1 MPVMSNTVLIIGGSA
16 GSRKVVAGI
25 LELTGIFQKKLYCTD
40 GRRALHWLQDH
51 AVDMVC
57 CNLNEQNRDALGVLV
72 DEMKRE
78 AEWADLPVV
87 FFAQPED
94 RDLLIEGLETGA
106 SEGLLL
112 DSGNAEISAKIRWH
126 LKNRERIQALHQAQN
141 RLARMALSDGL
152 TGLFNR
158 AYFDATIEQETARS
172 LRTKKPLSL
181 LLIDLDY
188 FKKINDTYGH
198 QAGDRVLEEVAL
210 VLREQSR
217 TSDTVCRYGGEEFA
231 IILPE
236 TPRSH
241 AQMVAERIRQRVSTL
256 DCGFAVTAS
265 IGINCAERPEGLV
278 PQTLIAGADKALYA
292 AKHNGRN
299 RCEIASKPAIHF
311 PDLSFIYPIKQAAA
325 TA

>member
-1 MPVMSNTVLIIGGSA
+1 MPVMSNTVLIIGDSA
-16 GSRKVVAGI
+16 NSRKEVAGVI
-25 LELTGIFQKKLYCTD
+25 ESTGVFHKKLYCAD
-40 GRRALHWLQDH
+40 GRRALRWLRDH
-51 AVDMVC
+51 SVDMVC
-57 CNLNEQNRDALGVLV
+57 CNLHEQNRDALDIMVG
-72 DEMKRE
+72 EMKRE

-112 DSGNAEISAKIRWH
+112 DAGTAEISARIRWH
-126 LKNRERIQALHQAQN
+126 LKNRERIQSLHQAQN

-181 LLIDLDY
+181 LLIDLDH
-188 FKKINDTYGH
+188 FKKINDTHGH
-198 QAGDRVLEEVAL
+198 QAGDQVLEKVAL

-241 AQMVAERIRQRVSTL
+241 AQMVAERIRQKISDL
-256 DCGFAVTAS
+256 DCGFAVTTS

-278 PQTLIAGADKALYA
+278 PKALIAGADEALYA
-292 AKHNGRN
+292 AKRNGRD
-299 RCEIASKPAIHF
+299 RCETASKPPIHF
-311 PDLSFIYPIKQAAA
+311 PDLSFIYPLKQAAA

>member
-1 MPVMSNTVLIIGGSA
+1 MPGVLNTVLIIGDSA
-16 GSRKVVAGI
+16 EARKVVAGMV
-25 LELTGIFQKKLYCTD
+25 ESTGLFKKKLYCAD
-40 GRRALHWLQDH
+40 GRRALHWLRDH

-57 CNLNEQNRDALGVLV
+57 CNLREQTRDALGVLV
-72 DEMKRE
+72 GEMKNE
-78 AEWADLPVV
+78 AEWLDIPVV
-87 FFAQPED
+87 FFAQD
-94 RDLLIEGLETGA
+94 KDHDLLIEGLETGA
-106 SEGLLL
+106 SEGLLIGA
-112 DSGNAEISAKIRWH
+112 DHAEVAAKIRWH

-172 LRTKKPLSL
+172 LRSKKPLSL
-181 LLIDLDY
+181 LFIDLDY
-188 FKKINDTYGH
+188 FKKINDTHGH
-198 QAGDRVLEEVAL
+198 QAGDQVLEKVAL

-241 AQMVAERIRQRVSTL
+241 AHMVAERIRQRVSAL
-256 DCGFAVTAS
+256 DCGFPVTTS
-265 IGINCAERPEGLV
+265 IGINCADRPEGLV
-278 PQTLIAGADKALYA
+278 PQTLIAGADAALYA
-292 AKHNGRN
+292 AKRNGRN
-299 RCEIASKPAIHF
+299 RCEVADKPATHF
-311 PDLSFIYPIKQAAA
+311 PDLSFIYPFKQVAA

>member
-1 MPVMSNTVLIIGGSA
+1 MPNTVLIIGDSA
-16 GSRKVVAGI
+16 ETRKVVAGI
-25 LELTGIFQKKLYCTD
+25 LESTGNFQKKLYCAD
-40 GRRALHWLQDH
+40 GRRALHWLRDH

-57 CNLNEQNRDALGVLV
+57 CNLNEENRDALDVLI

-78 AEWADLPVV
+78 AEWADLPIV

-112 DSGNAEISAKIRWH
+112 DAGHAEISARIRWH
-126 LKNRERIQALHQAQN
+126 LKNRERIQALHQAQS

-181 LLIDLDY
+181 LLIDLDH
-188 FKKINDTYGH
+188 FKKINDTHGH

-241 AQMVAERIRQRVSTL
+241 AQMVAERIRRKVSTL
-256 DCGFAVTAS
+256 DCGFPVTAS
-265 IGINCAERPEGLV
+265 VGINCAETSEGLV

-311 PDLSFIYPIKQAAA
+311 PDLSFIYPLKQAAA

>member
-1 MPVMSNTVLIIGGSA
+1 MPVMSNTVLIIGDSA
-16 GSRKVVAGI
+16 EARKVIAGI
-25 LELTGIFQKKLYCTD
+25 IESTGIFQKKLYCAD
-40 GRRALHWLQDH
+40 GRRALHWLRDH

-57 CNLNEQNRDALGVLV
+57 CNLHEQNRDALDILI

-78 AEWADLPVV
+78 AEWVDLPVV

-106 SEGLLL
+106 SEGLLI
-112 DSGNAEISAKIRWH
+112 DADNAEIAARIRWH
-126 LKNRERIQALHQAQN
+126 LKNRQRIQALHQAQN

-172 LRTKKPLSL
+172 LRSKKPLSL
-181 LLIDLDY
+181 LLIDLDH
-188 FKKINDTYGH
+188 FKNINDTHGH
-198 QAGDRVLEEVAL
+198 QAGDQVLEKVAL
-210 VLREQSR
+210 ALREQSR
-217 TSDTVCRYGGEEFA
+217 SSDTVCRYGGEEFA

-241 AQMVAERIRQRVSTL
+241 AQMVAERIRHKISAL
-256 DCGFAVTAS
+256 DCGFTVTAS

-278 PQTLIAGADKALYA
+278 PQTLIAGADEALYA
-292 AKHNGRN
+292 AKRNGRN
-299 RCEIASKPAIHF
+299 RCEVASKPAVHF
-311 PDLSFIYPIKQAAA
+311 PDLSFIYPFKQAAA

>member
-1 MPVMSNTVLIIGGSA
+1 MSVMLNTVLIIGDSA
-16 GSRKVVAGI
+16 DSRKVVAAK
-25 LELTGIFQKKLYCTD
+25 LELTGLFQKKLYSAD
-40 GRRALHWLQDH
+40 GQRALRWLRDH

-57 CNLNEQNRDALGVLV
+57 CNLHEQNCDTLTGLI
-72 DEMKRE
+72 DEMRRE
-78 AEWADLPVV
+78 ADWIDIPVV
-87 FFAQPED
+87 FFAQDAD

-106 SEGLLL
+106 SEGLLISA
-112 DSGNAEISAKIRWH
+112 DDAEVTAKIRWH
-126 LKNRERIQALHQAQN
+126 LRNRERIQALHRAQS

-172 LRTKKPLSL
+172 LRSKKPLSL
-181 LLIDLDY
+181 LLVDLDH

-198 QAGDRVLEEVAL
+198 QAGDQVLEQVAL

-241 AQMVAERIRQRVSTL
+241 AHMVAERIRKRISSL
-256 DCGFAVTAS
+256 DLGFTVTTS
-265 IGINCAERPEGLV
+265 IGINCADRPENLV
-278 PQTLIAGADKALYA
+278 PQNLIAGADQALYE
-292 AKHNGRN
+292 AKRNGRN
-299 RCEIASKPAIHF
+299 RCELARKPVASF
-311 PDLSFIYPIKQAAA
+311 PDLSFIYPLKQAAA
-325 TA
+325 SA

>member
-1 MPVMSNTVLIIGGSA
+1 MPVMSNTVLIIGDSA
-16 GSRKVVAGI
+16 ETRKVVAGI
-25 LELTGIFQKKLYCTD
+25 LESTGIFQKKLYCAD
-40 GRRALHWLQDH
+40 GRRALHWLRDH

-57 CNLNEQNRDALGVLV
+57 CNLHEQNRDALDILI

-87 FFAQPED
+87 FFAEPDD

-112 DSGNAEISAKIRWH
+112 NAGSAEISARIRWH
-126 LKNRERIQALHQAQN
+126 LKNRERIQSLHQAQN
-141 RLARMALSDGL
+141 RLARMALSDSL

-181 LLIDLDY
+181 LLIDLDH
-188 FKKINDTYGH
+188 FKKINDTHGH

-241 AQMVAERIRQRVSTL
+241 AQMVAERIRQKVNTL
-256 DCGFAVTAS
+256 DCGFPVTAS

-299 RCEIASKPAIHF
+299 RCEIASKPPIHF
-311 PDLSFIYPIKQAAA
+311 PDLSFIYPLKQAAA

>member
-1 MPVMSNTVLIIGGSA
+1 MPVMSNTVLIIGDSA
-16 GSRKVVAGI
+16 NSRKEVAGV
-25 LELTGIFQKKLYCTD
+25 LDSTGVFHKKLYCAD
-40 GRRALHWLQDH
+40 GRRALRWLRDH
-51 AVDMVC
+51 SVDMVC
-57 CNLNEQNRDALGVLV
+57 CNLHEQNRDALDIMI

-112 DSGNAEISAKIRWH
+112 DAGTAEISARIRWH
-126 LKNRERIQALHQAQN
+126 LKNRERIQSLHQAQN

-181 LLIDLDY
+181 LLIDLDH
-188 FKKINDTYGH
+188 FKKINDTHGH
-198 QAGDRVLEEVAL
+198 QAGDQVLEKVAL

-241 AQMVAERIRQRVSTL
+241 AQMVAERIRQKISAL
-256 DCGFAVTAS
+256 DCGFAVTTS
-265 IGINCAERPEGLV
+265 IGINCAERPEGMV
-278 PQTLIAGADKALYA
+278 PQALIAGADEALYA
-292 AKHNGRN
+292 AKRKGRD
-299 RCEIASKPAIHF
+299 RCETASKSPINF
-311 PDLSFIYPIKQAAA
+311 PDLSFIYPLKQAAA

>member
-1 MPVMSNTVLIIGGSA
+1 MPVMPNTVLIIGDSA
-16 GSRKVVAGI
+16 EARKVIAGI
-25 LELTGIFQKKLYCTD
+25 IESTGIFQKKLYCAD
-40 GRRALHWLQDH
+40 GRRALHWLRDH

-57 CNLNEQNRDALGVLV
+57 CNLHEQNRDALDMLI
-72 DEMKRE
+72 DEMQGE
-78 AEWADLPVV
+78 PEWADLPVV

-106 SEGLLL
+106 SEGLLV
-112 DSGNAEISAKIRWH
+112 DADTAEIAARIRWH
-126 LKNRERIQALHQAQN
+126 LKNRQRIQGLHQAQS
-141 RLARMALSDGL
+141 RLARMALSDSL

-158 AYFDATIEQETARS
+158 AYFDASIEQETARS
-172 LRTKKPLSL
+172 LRSKKPLSL
-181 LLIDLDY
+181 LFIDLDF
-188 FKKINDTYGH
+188 FKKINDTHGH
-198 QAGDRVLEEVAL
+198 QAGDKVLEKVAL

-241 AQMVAERIRQRVSTL
+241 AQMVAERIRREVSAL
-256 DCGFAVTAS
+256 DCGFPVTTS

-278 PQTLIAGADKALYA
+278 PQALIAGADEALYA
-292 AKHNGRN
+292 AKRNGRN
-299 RCEIASKPAIHF
+299 RCEVASKPVVHF
-311 PDLSFIYPIKQAAA
+311 PDLSFIYPFKQAAA